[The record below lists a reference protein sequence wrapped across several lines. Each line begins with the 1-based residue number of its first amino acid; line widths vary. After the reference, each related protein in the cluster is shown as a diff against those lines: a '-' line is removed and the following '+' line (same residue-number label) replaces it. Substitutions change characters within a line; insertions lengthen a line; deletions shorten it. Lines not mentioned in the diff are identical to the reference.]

1 MTYAI
6 VLADD
11 QPLMR
16 QCVRDIL
23 ADKAD
28 LEVVGEADDVRALLD
43 LIRQKPI
50 KPDMAIVD
58 ITMPERDGIE
68 ATRQIAS
75 LYPGVRVLILSAHR
89 EDEYLDEAMGAGASA
104 YIVKK
109 DAERDLLPAI
119 RAVRRG
125 RTYVSRSVAVNGI

>member
-89 EDEYLDEAMGAGASA
+89 EDEYLDEALGAGASA

>member
-43 LIRQKPI
+43 LIRQQPI

-89 EDEYLDEAMGAGASA
+89 EDEYLDEALGAGASA